1 MNCGLAV
8 RRVTWTARHAA
19 CKVNTAS
26 AAPGYRIADAA
37 TTASAH
43 KTARWLC
50 AAVQRRPC

>member
-1 MNCGLAV
+1 MNCGLAA

-26 AAPGYRIADAA
+26 AAPGYRFADA

-43 KTARWLC
+43 TAAPWLR
-50 AAVQRRPC
+50 AFGERRPC